1 MHARQALTSP
11 SVEDGQQVDDGQQA
25 KASIEAVSKVLPK
38 SNTFM
43 RNVGIQ
49 QPAAKTTNAMK
60 EIQAEL
66 DAKKLESVVLQEE
79 LERLKVQTQESDAK
93 VEKQAEKIESL
104 RKMAADTQSLLAG
117 IEPFVWI

>member
-1 MHARQALTSP
+1 MHAQEALTSP
-11 SVEDGQQVDDGQQA
+11 SVEDGQQTKG
-25 KASIEAVSKVLPK
+25 SIEAVSKVLPK
-38 SNTFM
+38 SNTFL

-49 QPAAKTTNAMK
+49 QPAAKTTNVMK

>member
-38 SNTFM
+38 SNTFLC
-43 RNVGIQ
+43 NVGIQ
-49 QPAAKTTNAMK
+49 QPSAKTTKAMK

-66 DAKKLESVVLQEE
+66 DAKTLESVVLQEE
-79 LERLKVQTQESDAK
+79 LERVKAQTQESNAK
-93 VEKQAEKIESL
+93 VEKQAEEIENL
-104 RKMAADTQSLLAG
+104 RKMAADT
-117 IEPFVWI
+117 

>member
-1 MHARQALTSP
+1 MHAQEALTSP
-11 SVEDGQQVDDGQQA
+11 SVEDGQQA

-60 EIQAEL
+60 EIQAKL
-66 DAKKLESVVLQEE
+66 DAKTLESAALQEE
-79 LERLKVQTQESDAK
+79 LERVKAQIQESNTK
-93 VEKQAEKIESL
+93 VEKQAEEIENL
-104 RKMAADTQSLLAG
+104 RKMAADT
-117 IEPFVWI
+117 